1 MNDLLKDFKI
11 QPTKLRGE
19 NMEEIQ
25 KIINKLSNRKQE
37 TLLQGLR
44 ECQLKNIEHVFIT
57 REEYIDKILNY
68 INDLQQELTNQK
80 AIEKEHQR
88 MNGELREEIKEL
100 KEVNTYSKRNLFKMN
115 KERLEANLK
124 LVNENERLKKHLEV
138 PETCNLKTL
147 VDYADYYKDL
157 DKAQILADTYIDY
170 CAYVNLAHRYS
181 ELETQLKELKKSNG
195 INDWQRQ
202 VNLKNYMDT
211 IHIIDELEKWLE
223 EEMNIYDEARKMH
236 EEYSV
241 PEERCNAKYHTT
253 LKVLNKLQEL
263 KCDKNEQ

>member
-1 MNDLLKDFKI
+1 MNNLLKDFKI

-19 NMEEIQ
+19 NMEIKQKALDGVNEITQ
-25 KIINKLSNRKQE
+25 DTKTGITTT
-37 TLLQGLR
+37 TLVHTFKPCIDLFDG
-44 ECQLKNIEHVFIT
+44 N
-57 REEYIDKILNY
+57 EYIAHYETDTEFIEDFKRMK
-68 INDLQQELTNQK
+68 QELTNLK

-147 VDYADYYKDL
+147 IDYADYYKDL

-211 IHIIDELEKWLE
+211 IHIIDELEEWL
-223 EEMNIYDEARKMH
+223 NDLGNW
-236 EEYSV
+236 V
-241 PEERCNAKYHTT
+241 
-253 LKVLNKLQEL
+253 VLEKLQEL
-263 KCDKNEQ
+263 KGENDEK